1 MGSTDRPKSR
11 RGTWRTPRCSLRVDA
26 NERLQMQM
34 LVKILIRQAK
44 KAQPGNPVA
53 WLEALQSAKWADMSA
68 QNGQI
73 VATSVNGKSVSL
85 QALPG
90 TSIADILTATE
101 VAIET
106 LEAGLDA
113 PPTSSYAAFR

>member
-1 MGSTDRPKSR
+1 
-11 RGTWRTPRCSLRVDA
+11 
-26 NERLQMQM
+26 MQT
-34 LVKILIRQAK
+34 LVKILIRQARTNN
-44 KAQPGNPVA
+44 PGNPIA
-53 WLEALQSAKWADMSA
+53 WLTDLQSSKWTDMSA

-73 VATSVNGKSVSL
+73 IATSVNGKSVSL

-101 VAIET
+101 IAIET

-113 PPTSSYAAFR
+113 PSTRSAVVFR

>member
-1 MGSTDRPKSR
+1 
-11 RGTWRTPRCSLRVDA
+11 
-26 NERLQMQM
+26 MQM
-34 LVKILIRQAK
+34 LVKILIRQARTN
-44 KAQPGNPVA
+44 QPGNPIA
-53 WLEALQSAKWADMSA
+53 WLETLQTAKWTDMTA

-90 TSIADILTATE
+90 TSIADIINATE
-101 VAIET
+101 LAIET

-113 PPTSSYAAFR
+113 PSTKSAVLFR

>member
-1 MGSTDRPKSR
+1 
-11 RGTWRTPRCSLRVDA
+11 
-26 NERLQMQM
+26 MQM
-34 LVKILIRQAK
+34 LVKILIRQARTN
-44 KAQPGNPVA
+44 QPGNPIA
-53 WLEALQSAKWADMSA
+53 WLAALQTTKWTALSA

-73 VATSVNGKSVSL
+73 VGTSVNGKSVSL

-90 TSIADILTATE
+90 TSIADLLVATE

-113 PPTSSYAAFR
+113 PSTSTAVVFR